1 MFKKKAFLLLGV
13 IALTLVLFLAGC
25 QFVNTPLL
33 TPTETTISGF
43 HLQGAILYFEKL
55 KKGDAVIHFGEIKD
69 PAEGMIGYGF
79 VHIPEDCEILKRLD
93 SEEEEAS
100 LEDLAVGQMAEIF
113 VPEILESYP
122 WQATATKVIITSPD
136 PKESLRPLSLVLTP
150 EFEGIINEI
159 QEQTEPFHSLMITLE
174 ITSAPKYPELKE
186 ETVALDRQALLW
198 EETASGY
205 ELISRDALV
214 LGQKISVL
222 LKDQRLDGIASEI
235 IVLPNEE

>member
-25 QFVNTPLL
+25 QFVNAPLL
-33 TPTETTISGF
+33 TPTETKISGF

-55 KKGDAVIHFGEIKD
+55 YKGDAVIHFGEIKD

-93 SEEEEAS
+93 GEEEAS

-136 PKESLRPLSLVLTP
+136 PKESLKPLSLVLAP
-150 EFEGIINEI
+150 DFEGIITAI
-159 QEQTEPFHSLMITLE
+159 HEQTEPFHSLTITLE

-222 LKDQRLDGIASEI
+222 LKDQGLDRIVSEI
-235 IVLPNEE
+235 IVLLNEE

>member
-1 MFKKKAFLLLGV
+1 M
-13 IALTLVLFLAGC
+13 
-25 QFVNTPLL
+25 
-33 TPTETTISGF
+33 
-43 HLQGAILYFEKL
+43 QGAILYFEKL

-69 PAEGMIGYGF
+69 PAEGMISYGF
-79 VHIPEDCEILKRLD
+79 VHIPEDCEILKKLD
-93 SEEEEAS
+93 GEEEEAS

-113 VPEILESYP
+113 VPVILESYP

-136 PKESLRPLSLVLTP
+136 PKKSLRPLSLVLTP
-150 EFEGIINEI
+150 DFEGIINAI
-159 QEQTEPFHSLMITLE
+159 HEQTEPFRSLTITLE

-222 LKDQRLDGIASEI
+222 LKDQGLDRIASEI
-235 IVLPNEE
+235 IVLLNEE

>member
-33 TPTETTISGF
+33 TPTETKISGF
-43 HLQGAILYFEKL
+43 HMQGAILYFEKL

-93 SEEEEAS
+93 GEEEEAS

-136 PKESLRPLSLVLTP
+136 PKESLRPLSLVLAP
-150 EFEGIINEI
+150 DFEGIITAI
-159 QEQTEPFHSLMITLE
+159 HEQTEPFHSLTITLE
-174 ITSAPKYPELKE
+174 ITAAPKYPELKE
-186 ETVALDRQALLW
+186 ETVALDRQALIW

-235 IVLPNEE
+235 IVLLNEE

>member
-1 MFKKKAFLLLGV
+1 M
-13 IALTLVLFLAGC
+13 
-25 QFVNTPLL
+25 
-33 TPTETTISGF
+33 
-43 HLQGAILYFEKL
+43 QGAILYFEKL

-79 VHIPEDCEILKRLD
+79 VHILEDCEILKRLD
-93 SEEEEAS
+93 GEEEEAS

-122 WQATATKVIITSPD
+122 WQATATKVIITFLN
-136 PKESLRPLSLVLTP
+136 PKESLRPLSLVLAP
-150 EFEGIINEI
+150 EFEGIINAI
-159 QEQTEPFHSLMITLE
+159 YEQTEPFHSLMITFE

-205 ELISRDALV
+205 ELISRDALA

-222 LKDQRLDGIASEI
+222 LKDQGLDRIASEI
-235 IVLPNEE
+235 IVLLNEE

>member
-43 HLQGAILYFEKL
+43 HMQGAILYFEKL

-93 SEEEEAS
+93 GEEEEAS

-136 PKESLRPLSLVLTP
+136 PKESLRPLSLVLAP
-150 EFEGIINEI
+150 DFEGIITAI
-159 QEQTEPFHSLMITLE
+159 HEQTEPFHSLMITLE
-174 ITSAPKYPELKE
+174 ITSAPKYPDLKE
-186 ETVALDRQALLW
+186 ETVALDRQALIW

-235 IVLPNEE
+235 IVLLNEE

>member
-25 QFVNTPLL
+25 QFVNAPLL
-33 TPTETTISGF
+33 TPTETKISGF

-55 KKGDAVIHFGEIKD
+55 NKGDAVIHFGEIKD

-93 SEEEEAS
+93 GEEEEAS

-136 PKESLRPLSLVLTP
+136 PKKSLRPLSLVLAP
-150 EFEGIINEI
+150 DFEGIITAI
-159 QEQTEPFHSLMITLE
+159 HEQTEPFHSLMITLE

-222 LKDQRLDGIASEI
+222 LKDQGLDRIASEI
-235 IVLPNEE
+235 IVLLNEE

>member
-222 LKDQRLDGIASEI
+222 LKDQGLDRIASEI
-235 IVLPNEE
+235 IVLLNEE

>member
-1 MFKKKAFLLLGV
+1 MLNKIGVHLIAIFLFFCFL
-13 IALTLVLFLAGC
+13 LAGC
-25 QFVNTPLL
+25 EFTDMAI
-33 TPTETTISGF
+33 TEITETKISGF
-43 HLQGAILYFEKL
+43 HMQGAILYFEKL
-55 KKGDAVIHFGEIKD
+55 NKGDAVIHFGEIKD
-69 PAEGMIGYGF
+69 PAEGMISYGF
-79 VHIPEDCEILKRLD
+79 VHIPADCEILKKLD
-93 SEEEEAS
+93 GEEEGAS

-136 PKESLRPLSLVLTP
+136 PKESLRPLSLVLAP
-150 EFEGIINEI
+150 DFEGIINAI
-159 QEQTEPFHSLMITLE
+159 HEQTEPFHSLTITLE

-205 ELISRDALV
+205 ELISREALV

-222 LKDQRLDGIASEI
+222 LKDQGLDRIASEI
-235 IVLPNEE
+235 IVLLNEE

>member
-1 MFKKKAFLLLGV
+1 MNPYKKIAFFITVLLCV
-13 IALTLVLFLAGC
+13 IITSC
-25 QFVNTPLL
+25 QPISPPQP
-33 TPTETTISGF
+33 TPTETKINGF
-43 HLQGAILYFEKL
+43 HMQGAILYFEKL

-79 VHIPEDCEILKRLD
+79 VHIPEDCEVLKRLD
-93 SEEEEAS
+93 GEEEEAS

-113 VPEILESYP
+113 VPVILESYP

-136 PKESLRPLSLVLTP
+136 PKKSLRPLSLVLTP
-150 EFEGIINEI
+150 DFEGIINAI
-159 QEQTEPFHSLMITLE
+159 HEQTEPFRSLTITLE

-235 IVLPNEE
+235 IVLLNEE